1 MSAYDAAG
9 PIQERTGL
17 MANAPLI
24 SVVIPA
30 RNAAATLAET
40 LTSLLRQ
47 SETDWEAFII
57 DDRST
62 DATAE
67 IIAEYTARDPRFSAI
82 MGEGKGVARARN
94 LGIARARGRWLHFLD
109 ADDWT
114 DPRFF
119 EKLLDALRQNPYA
132 VAAFCGYRRVM
143 PGGLITE
150 SYRMPVLP
158 NDPFEDFARGCLV
171 AIHAVL
177 VEREVIVRLGGF
189 DPDLTN
195 CEDWDL
201 WQRVARFGR
210 RWVLV
215 DESLAYYRTDG
226 PSLSRNVDWL
236 LSHSRTIIGR
246 GFGEDPRIAGMEP
259 EHAAGASLSHGSKE
273 QALAY
278 NALWTLGMD
287 CGAGGPGLVDEA
299 MLRPFTEAAMEA
311 FAIATVIFEGL
322 VVGLR
327 AMPEQVAQRWPDYG
341 EKLTGLIAWLG
352 EIWNDPAAAR
362 AIQYHLEERILYSEK
377 FSVPRRLAL
386 TQSVRVDLL
395 KPPETALPPGVDRL
409 YVCITEGER
418 VRTHLTA
425 AALGTFTRRQWLLT
439 RGVDT
444 EMGFRRWHKAQARKA
459 WYWLLREM
467 ARMLWQNSGLPRHRV
482 ALREAL
488 GQAARQAR
496 LRVLGQLDPPGSH
509 AARLAEIKAWASAYA
524 AEHGMVDA
532 VKPPQRHGED
542 GVDHDNR
549 QGHFEN
555 LFATEDPWN
564 YGSAYEQEKYARQ
577 LDMLPDGEIPR
588 ALELACAEGHF
599 TLQLAPRVTHLL
611 ATDIA
616 PTALAR
622 TKARC
627 AAHKNITYQVLDL
640 SVGPIPGEMDMIFCS
655 EVLYYL
661 SGEAELRQIAQKIA
675 AALRPGG
682 CLITAHAYVLKD
694 NPGRT
699 GFDWDTVYGA
709 EVVHRVFSETAGL
722 RLERTIETELYRIDR
737 FRRVGEDAVAVSPPA
752 VEMLPLAALEREVG
766 RFVVWGGA
774 QVLREEVNRTE
785 RRSQVPV
792 LMYHGVSEDG
802 PPGLTRYRVT
812 PALFKAQ
819 LRWLRANGYY
829 TIDSGQLAQQM
840 ASGQPFYGRPVMLTF
855 DDGFQDFAE
864 NAWPLLLEHDFT
876 AEVFVVTGRVGQTAS
891 WDARLGPPTPLMNAA
906 TIARLAAEG
915 VSFGS
920 HLATHRP
927 VDGLS
932 SLELAR
938 ELAGS
943 HAMLERWLGKPPV
956 GFAAPFTIVDNRL
969 GWVADQTGYR
979 IGFGSGSGAARLD
992 ADPLNLPRIVVEGGW
1007 HLDEFIRCM
1016 ESWL

>member
-1 MSAYDAAG
+1 M
-9 PIQERTGL
+9 
-17 MANAPLI
+17 
-24 SVVIPA
+24 
-30 RNAAATLAET
+30 
-40 LTSLLRQ
+40 
-47 SETDWEAFII
+47 
-57 DDRST
+57 
-62 DATAE
+62 
-67 IIAEYTARDPRFSAI
+67 ARDQRFSAI
-82 MGEGKGVARARN
+82 LGEGKGVGAARN
-94 LGIARARGRWLHFLD
+94 LGIARARGKWLHFLD

-119 EKLLDALRQNPYA
+119 EKLLAALRWNPGA

-150 SYRMPVLP
+150 SYRMPVVP
-158 NDPFEDFARGCLV
+158 DDPFEDFARGCLV

-177 VEREVIVRLGGF
+177 VERETIVRLKGF

-210 RWVLV
+210 RWILV

-236 LSHSRTIIGR
+236 LAHSRMIIGR
-246 GFGEDPRIAGMEP
+246 GFGEDSRLAGMAP
-259 EHAAGASLSHGSKE
+259 EHAAGASLARGSKE

-287 CGAGGPGLVDEA
+287 CGAGGPGFVDEA
-299 MLRPFTEAAMEA
+299 MLRSFTEAAMEA

-322 VVGLR
+322 VVGSR
-327 AMPEQVAQRWPDYG
+327 SMPEQMAERWPAYG
-341 EKLTGLIAWLG
+341 EKLTRLIAWLG
-352 EIWNDPAAAR
+352 EVWNDPEVAR

-386 TQSVRVDLL
+386 TQSVRVDLTD
-395 KPPETALPPGVDRL
+395 PPETALPPGVDRL
-409 YVCITEGER
+409 YVCVTEGEQ
-418 VRTHLTA
+418 VQVHVTV

-439 RGVDT
+439 RGVRT
-444 EMGFRRWHKAQARKA
+444 GMGFRRWHKAQGMKA
-459 WYWLLREM
+459 WYWLLRQM
-467 ARMLWQNSGLPRHRV
+467 AGMLWRNPGLLRRRS

-488 GQAARQAR
+488 GQAGEQAR
-496 LRVLGQLDPPGSH
+496 LRVLGPLNPPGSH
-509 AARLAEIKAWASAYA
+509 AARLEEVKVWAAAYA
-524 AEHGMVDA
+524 AEHGVVDP
-532 VKPPQRHGED
+532 VRLPQRPQED

-555 LFATEDPWN
+555 LFAIEDPWN
-564 YGSAYEQEKYARQ
+564 YGSAYEEQKYARQ
-577 LDMLPDGEIPR
+577 LDMLPGGAIPR

-599 TLQLAPRVTHLL
+599 TLRLAPRVTQLL

-622 TKARC
+622 TQARC
-627 AAHKNITYQVLDL
+627 AGHRNITYQVLDL
-640 SVGPIPGEMDMIFCS
+640 SAGPIPGDMDVIFCS

-661 SGEAELRQIAQKIA
+661 SGEAELRQIAPKIV

-709 EVVHRVFSETAGL
+709 EVIYRAFSETPGL

-737 FRRVGEDAVAVSPPA
+737 FRRVGEDAADEPPPA
-752 VEMLPLAALEREVG
+752 VEVMPLPALEREVS

-774 QVLREEVNRTE
+774 RTLRADVNRTE
-785 RRSQVPV
+785 RRNQVPV

-802 PPGLTRYRVT
+802 PPGLARYRVT
-812 PALFKAQ
+812 PSVFKAQ

-829 TIDSGQLAQQM
+829 TIDSGQLARQM

-855 DDGFQDFAE
+855 DDGFQDFAD
-864 NAWPLLLEHDFT
+864 NAWPLLLDHDFT
-876 AEVFVVTGRVGQTAS
+876 AEMFVVTDRVGQTAV
-891 WDARLGPPTPLMNAA
+891 WDAKLGPPTPLMSAA

-943 HAMLERWLGKPPV
+943 YAMLERWLGKPPV

-969 GWVADQTGYR
+969 GWIADQIGYR
-979 IGFGSGSGAARLD
+979 IGFGSGSGVARLN
-992 ADPLNLPRIVVEGGW
+992 ADPLNLPRIVMEGGW
-1007 HLDEFIRCM
+1007 DLDAFIRCM